1 MKLAAL
7 IIEGSNG
14 PQYIR
19 VILYPQDWGGNEAEI
34 KAWKIIKDLSAEKV
48 DKSFDSESC
57 DEADADYT
65 WDECKAR
72 LEAAGFTVPCWRT
85 AEFFWDVA

>member
-19 VILYPQDWGGNEAEI
+19 VILYPQDWGGSFAEM
-34 KAWKIIKDLSAEKV
+34 KAREVI
-48 DKSFDSESC
+48 ESVYAN
-57 DEADADYT
+57 DDDQT
-65 WDECKAR
+65 WDECETA

-85 AEFFWDVA
+85 AEFFWDAI

>member
-19 VILYPQDWGGNEAEI
+19 VVLYPQDWGGCVAEE
-34 KAWKIIKDLSAEKV
+34 KAKAIIEVVHAND
-48 DKSFDSESC
+48 C
-57 DEADADYT
+57 DQS
-65 WDECKAR
+65 WDECETA

-85 AEFFWDVA
+85 AEFFWDAI